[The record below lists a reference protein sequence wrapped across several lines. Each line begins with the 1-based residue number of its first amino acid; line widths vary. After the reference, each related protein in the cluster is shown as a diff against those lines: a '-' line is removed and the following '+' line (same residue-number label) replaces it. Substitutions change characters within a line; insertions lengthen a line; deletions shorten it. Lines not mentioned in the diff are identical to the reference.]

1 MAIKLACGIEM
12 IHTYSLIHDDLPCMD
27 DDDLRRGQPTNHI
40 MFGEGQ
46 AVLAGDGLLTYAF
59 QYMLEAGLSF
69 NDAGYFRAVAEIA
82 KRAGPCGMVAG
93 QSLDLLS
100 EEQGIKD
107 ENELYNIHSHK
118 TADMLIASILAG
130 AYCSSTTDS
139 QLKCLE
145 AYGEKIGLLFQ
156 ITDDIL
162 DASGNRELMGKS
174 VHKDGEVRNKLTYV
188 TLYGI
193 DEARE
198 KAQVIA
204 AEAERLL
211 FSTFGDNCK
220 YLYDT
225 VNFIINRS
233 C

>member
-1 MAIKLACGIEM
+1 
-12 IHTYSLIHDDLPCMD
+12 
-27 DDDLRRGQPTNHI
+27 
-40 MFGEGQ
+40 
-46 AVLAGDGLLTYAF
+46 
-59 QYMLEAGLSF
+59 
-69 NDAGYFRAVAEIA
+69 
-82 KRAGPCGMVAG
+82 MVAG

-107 ENELYNIHSHK
+107 EKELYNIHSHK

-162 DASGNRELMGKS
+162 DASGSRELMGKS

>member
-1 MAIKLACGIEM
+1 MAIKPACGIEM

-27 DDDLRRGQPTNHI
+27 DDDLRRGQPTNHKV
-40 MFGEGQ
+40 FGEGQ

-69 NDAGYFRAVAEIA
+69 NNSGYYRAIAEIA
-82 KRAGPCGMVAG
+82 KRAGVCGMVAG
-93 QSLDLLS
+93 QSMDLIG
-100 EEQGIKD
+100 ETKGIKD
-107 ENELYNIHSHK
+107 ESELKYIHQHK

-130 AYCSSTTDS
+130 AFCGSTTEV

-145 AYGEKIGLLFQ
+145 AYGGKIGMLFQ

-162 DASGNRELMGKS
+162 DASGDPKLLGKS
-174 VHKDGEVRNKLTYV
+174 VHKDDEHNKLTYV
-188 TLYGI
+188 TMYGI
-193 DEARE
+193 E
-198 KAQVIA
+198 KAKKLAESVA
-204 AEAERLL
+204 AEADRLL
-211 FSTFGDNCK
+211 FNTFGENCK

-225 VNFIINRS
+225 VRYIINRS